1 MFVHPEFDR
10 LQREFGWRAESVAI
24 ADESRKLWIATS
36 GPTEQSAFSDSQ
48 WNDLNEFLD
57 KSWWYQTRNEI
68 IGDALRHLS
77 TSSTIWDLGGGSGEV
92 AHYLRD
98 HGHSVIEIEPS
109 LTGATIA
116 SQRGITSLCG
126 RLRDF
131 HLPSESIQTF
141 TMFDVLEHL
150 SNRDEV
156 LAETYRTL
164 APGGRLVLSVPA
176 LNALWSQFDDDAGHF
191 RRYNKASIRNELK
204 SQGFTVE
211 RIGYFFTL
219 TVLPVFVLR
228 AIPYRL
234 GRTQS
239 TAAREALGPEG
250 GALGAVARR
259 IERKIALRTPIGSS
273 ILVIATKTRNE

>member
-1 MFVHPEFDR
+1 MFVHPEFGR
-10 LQREFGWRAESVAI
+10 LQREFGWRADSVAI
-24 ADESRKLWIATS
+24 ANESRNLWTAMS
-36 GPTEQSAFSDSQ
+36 GPPEQSAFSDSQ

-92 AHYLRD
+92 ARYLSD
-98 HGHSVIEIEPS
+98 YGHSVIEIEPS
-109 LTGATIA
+109 LAGATLA

-126 RLRDF
+126 RLKDF
-131 HLPSESIQTF
+131 QLPSESIQVF

-156 LAETYRTL
+156 LAEIYRTL

-176 LNALWSQFDDDAGHF
+176 LDSLWSQFDDDAGHF
-191 RRYNKASIRNELK
+191 RRYNRASIRSELE
-204 SQGFTVE
+204 SQGFAVE
-211 RIGYFFTL
+211 RIGYFFAL
-219 TVLPVFVLR
+219 TVLPVFFLR

-234 GRTQS
+234 GRPQS

-250 GALGAVARR
+250 GLLGTVARW
-259 IERKIALRTPIGSS
+259 IERKVALRAPIGSS
-273 ILVIATKTRNE
+273 ILVIAIKTNSG